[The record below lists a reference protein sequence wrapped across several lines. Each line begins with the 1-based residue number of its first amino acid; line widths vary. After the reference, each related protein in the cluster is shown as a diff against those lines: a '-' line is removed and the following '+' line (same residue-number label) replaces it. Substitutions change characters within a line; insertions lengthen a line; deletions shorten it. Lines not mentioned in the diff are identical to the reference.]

1 MRLGAAFVLLSSVSA
16 MASDRPLSDRV
27 LVVFNSHKAD
37 SKSIAT
43 RYMKVRGIPRTN
55 SCALRFPGSLSDAES
70 EIPWTEYAT
79 LIQQPIRKCV
89 ESAGIDKILYIV
101 FTYGTPYR
109 LNAVPSEQWGRA
121 IDQYVADL
129 WDESGGAMHTPNP
142 YFTPGQAK
150 AARYPRF
157 QSLAEYRHQPG
168 AKRIYSVW
176 RLDGPT
182 AKIATGLVDKAM
194 QAEKSGLQ
202 GQACFDR
209 VHGDI
214 TKLPEAGQ
222 GVAEWQ
228 LHRAADAARQAG
240 FPVLEDENV
249 AEFGTAPAPLRCEN
263 AILYCGWYSLNHYND
278 AFSWAVGAIGWHLD
292 SNSAMPRGGTN
303 WSANALEKGIT
314 VTSGAIW
321 EPYLDALV
329 RPDGVVL
336 DLFQGANVGDAF
348 LRNTAY
354 LKWMILNI
362 GDPLYTPFPRG
373 RAPFNSVA
381 NRLK

>member
-1 MRLGAAFVLLSSVSA
+1 
-16 MASDRPLSDRV
+16 MAWDSPRSDRV
-27 LVVFNSHKAD
+27 LVVFNARNAD
-37 SKSIAT
+37 SRKIAT
-43 RYMKVRGIPRTN
+43 HYMNVRGIAAAN
-55 SCALRFPGSLSDAES
+55 SCALRFPSSLPDAES
-70 EIPWTEYAT
+70 EIPWSEYSS

-89 ESAGIDKILYIV
+89 ETAGVDKILYIV

-109 LNAVPSEQWGRA
+109 FNPVPQPEWGRS

-129 WDESGGAMHTPNP
+129 WDESGGDMRTRNS
-142 YFTPGQAK
+142 YFSPGQAK
-150 AARYPRF
+150 AARYQRF
-157 QSLAEYRHQPG
+157 QTLAEYRLQPG

-176 RLDGPT
+176 RLDAPT
-182 AKIATGLVDKAM
+182 PKLAGELVDKAM
-194 QAEKSGLQ
+194 QAEKTGVK

-214 TKLPEAGQ
+214 TQLPEAGQ

-240 FPVLEDENV
+240 FPVLEDENS

-278 AFSWAVGAIGWHLD
+278 AFSWAPGAIGWHLD
-292 SNSAMPRGGTN
+292 SASAMSRVGPN
-303 WSANALEKGIT
+303 WSAQALAKGIT
-314 VTSGAIW
+314 ITSGAVS

-329 RPDGVVL
+329 RADGVVL

-354 LKWMILNI
+354 LKWMIINL
-362 GDPLYTPFPRG
+362 GDPLYTPFPNG
-373 RAPFNSVA
+373 RAPFNA
-381 NRLK
+381 PEKR